1 MREFKAALFDLD
13 GTLVDNYAAIHKCLE
28 ISFKKFGVEAPS
40 FGDVYKA
47 VGGSILITIQ
57 KLLPEQKQSLADC
70 IGSHYLKIF
79 PDYLFYGLEPM
90 PYARDVLKALR
101 ARGFKLAC
109 FTNKQQDGAETI
121 LKSLDMAGDLDAV
134 IGTTLKS
141 ARKPSK
147 EFSQAA
153 LDRLCVSADEC
164 VGVGDS
170 KYDYMAAE
178 AVGMPSAIVATGADS
193 RPWLAENCPNSLGVF
208 ENLKDLSAAVFD
220 IAL

>member
-1 MREFKAALFDLD
+1 MGDFKAALFDLD

-28 ISFKKFGVEAPS
+28 VSFNKFGVPSPS
-40 FGDVYKA
+40 FRDVYKA

-57 KLLPEQKQSLADC
+57 KLLPEQKQNLAES
-70 IGSHYLKIF
+70 IGDYYLKVF

-90 PYARDVLKALR
+90 PYARDILRALR

-121 LKSLDMAGDLDAV
+121 LQNLGMAGDLDAI
-134 IGTTLKS
+134 IGTSLKS
-141 ARKPSK
+141 PRKPSK

-153 LDRLCVSADEC
+153 LDRLCVSAAEC

-193 RPWLAENCPNSLGVF
+193 SSWLAENCPKSLGVF
-208 ENLKDLSAAVFD
+208 ENLKDLSLSVFGV
-220 IAL
+220 AL

>member
-90 PYARDVLKALR
+90 PYARDILKALR

-121 LKSLDMAGDLDAV
+121 LKSLDMA
-134 IGTTLKS
+134 
-141 ARKPSK
+141 
-147 EFSQAA
+147 AA